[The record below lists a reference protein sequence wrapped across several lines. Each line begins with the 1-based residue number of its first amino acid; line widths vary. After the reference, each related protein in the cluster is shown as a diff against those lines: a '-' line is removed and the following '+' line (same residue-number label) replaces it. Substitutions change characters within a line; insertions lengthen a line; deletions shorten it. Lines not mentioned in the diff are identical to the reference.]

1 MGKGSFQPVH
11 PRHIIH
17 FHTNGCSKLLQVKQQ
32 MILLYLLYLAGYMLH
47 GPGKNFHFFTRTK
60 FMLGCLAQEILD
72 SVYLL
77 LADNSRFTV
86 IKDDTDNAIYLKQVT
101 QHRIRTAHKYIR
113 TE

>member
-17 FHTNGCSKLLQVKQQ
+17 FHTNGCSQLLQVKQQ

-60 FMLGCLAQEILD
+60 LMRGVRCKGKKHSTPKAAIRSFTCFSARGAVYNTFQLVFKGGIIIFFLFRAQI
-72 SVYLL
+72 
-77 LADNSRFTV
+77 
-86 IKDDTDNAIYLKQVT
+86 
-101 QHRIRTAHKYIR
+101 
-113 TE
+113 